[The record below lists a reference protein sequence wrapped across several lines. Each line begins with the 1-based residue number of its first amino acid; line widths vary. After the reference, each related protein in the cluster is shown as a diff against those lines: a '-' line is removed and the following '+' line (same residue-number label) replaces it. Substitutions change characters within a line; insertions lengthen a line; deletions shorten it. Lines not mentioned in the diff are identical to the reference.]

1 MCESVSYHIPSHES
15 LYEEVVILIKNIFPI
30 NEDEIKL
37 VKFIG
42 CYQYLS
48 IQDIKFFFK
57 DISYYKKRITRLVK
71 NNIIRRYKKH
81 LVLAENG
88 KHFLELLGQNTVR
101 LRYQEKY
108 ADRLKYIS
116 HLAAFYNQEKFINF
130 TPSFEFKDKTVF
142 TESSRKYIGILKI
155 FGTNYLTYH
164 IAEKHNTKYIN
175 SIYYDLQKETKYKNI
190 IILID
195 DISRINLT
203 DFIFGLNSVLICEDN
218 DTSLAELKFL
228 QQIDWNKVIYKLYGN
243 KIHLSEYNFCD
254 YTDNKDKYISTFN
267 FIDTEKINRINIF
280 IKNNANKQA
289 DIICNQNI
297 EKILR

>member
-1 MCESVSYHIPSHES
+1 MI
-15 LYEEVVILIKNIFPI
+15 IIKNIFPI
-30 NEDEIKL
+30 NEDEMNL

-42 CYQYLS
+42 RYQYLS

-57 DISYYKKRITRLVK
+57 DTSYYKKRITRLVK
-71 NNIIRRYKKH
+71 NNIVRRYKKH
-81 LVLAENG
+81 LILAENG
-88 KHFLELLGQNTVR
+88 KHFLKLLGQNTVR

-108 ADRLKYIS
+108 ADRLKFIS
-116 HLAAFYNQEKFINF
+116 HLAAFYNKEKFINF
-130 TPSFEFKDKTVF
+130 TPSFEFKDKTIF
-142 TESSRKYIGILKI
+142 TESSRKYIGVLKI
-155 FGTNYLTYH
+155 FGTSYLTYH
-164 IAEKHNTKYIN
+164 ISERHNAKYIN
-175 SIYYDLQKETKYKNI
+175 SIYYDLQKETKHKNI

-195 DISRINLT
+195 NISRINLK

-218 DTSLAELKFL
+218 DTSLEKLKYL
-228 QQIDWNKVIYKLYGN
+228 QQINWNKIICKLYGN
-243 KIHLSEYNFCD
+243 KVHLSEYNFCD
-254 YTDNKDKYISTFN
+254 YTDSKNKYISVFN

>member
-1 MCESVSYHIPSHES
+1 MI
-15 LYEEVVILIKNIFPI
+15 IIKNIFPI
-30 NEDEIKL
+30 NEDEINL

-42 CYQYLS
+42 RYQYLS

-57 DISYYKKRITRLVK
+57 DTSYYKKRITRLVK

-88 KHFLELLGQNTVR
+88 KNFLELLGQNTVR

-203 DFIFGLNSVLICEDN
+203 GFIFGLNSVLICEDN

-297 EKILR
+297 KKILR